1 MGTTCFISSV
11 TLLAVFFVPT
21 LVTEF
26 MATSQVMK
34 LWSLVMWVS
43 MGVLLLLMGT
53 AQVTLG

>member
-1 MGTTCFISSV
+1 MGTNYFILCVCLS
-11 TLLAVFFVPT
+11 LCYCPT
-21 LVTEF
+21 LVIEF

-34 LWSLVMWVS
+34 LWSLVMWVN

>member
-1 MGTTCFISSV
+1 MSQTSSCS
-11 TLLAVFFVPT
+11 LRCIPT
-21 LVTEF
+21 LVMEF

>member
-1 MGTTCFISSV
+1 M
-11 TLLAVFFVPT
+11 
-21 LVTEF
+21 VTELI
-26 MATSQVMK
+26 ATNHVMK